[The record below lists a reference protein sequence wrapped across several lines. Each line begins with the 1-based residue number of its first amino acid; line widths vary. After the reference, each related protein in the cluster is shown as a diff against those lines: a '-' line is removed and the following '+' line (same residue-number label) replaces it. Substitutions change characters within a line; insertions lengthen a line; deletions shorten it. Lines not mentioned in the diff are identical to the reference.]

1 MDLVAILKISQWY
14 ITDWMLSTKFR
25 PWGWRE
31 ESTIALPLTSIQN
44 RMNSSDIKEFGG
56 MLFS

>member
-1 MDLVAILKISQWY
+1 VDLVAILKISQRF

-25 PWGWRE
+25 SWGWRE

-44 RMNSSDIKEFGG
+44 MTNRLI
-56 MLFS
+56 